1 MSCYSGSNNIHFN
14 APPMMSDGRNW
25 TSWQPEAVINNRIQS
40 QEGIKTNWDYRQ
52 YMQRNGL
59 QIMKYNT
66 TEACNDLGLESHTVT
81 SSGPKTNVPF
91 TYKSSFDTRTPHFGY
106 NQSDLKTPYLSREQ
120 LNMRL
125 VSPSINT
132 ENFVNK

>member
-40 QEGIKTNWDYRQ
+40 QEGIKSNWDYRQ

-59 QIMKYNT
+59 QIMQYNT
-66 TEACNDLGLESHTVT
+66 TESCNELGLESQTVT
-81 SSGPKTNVPF
+81 SSGSKTNVPF
-91 TYKSSFDTRTPHFGY
+91 TYKSSFDTRTPQFGY

>member
-14 APPMMSDGRNW
+14 SPPMMSDGRNW

-40 QEGIKTNWDYRQ
+40 KEGIKSNWDYRQ

-59 QIMKYNT
+59 QIMKYNSSD
-66 TEACNDLGLESHTVT
+66 ACNEIGLESHTAA
-81 SSGPKTNVPF
+81 GGHKTNVPF
-91 TYKSSFDTRTPHFGY
+91 TYNSSFDTRTPNFGY

-132 ENFVNK
+132 ESFVNK